1 LVTPAILQPV
11 LTKINL
17 GKIEEIQWHG
27 IYCGRVIFAALNFLI
42 VALIVF
48 FLVRAMYKAAEKA
61 KLSAEVAAKSLED
74 KVKKEKD

>member
-48 FLVRAMYKAAEKA
+48 FLVRAMYKAAEV
-61 KLSAEVAAKSLED
+61 SAKSLED